1 MKNNTRKNMLQ
12 KIIVALLLI
21 ILLFNFI
28 TPQIV
33 LAVEEDEQAQNGLM
47 RIIIKRNITII
58 CILR

>member
-33 LAVEEDEQAQNGLM
+33 LAVEEDEKAQNGLM

>member
-12 KIIVALLLI
+12 KIIFALLLI

-28 TPQIV
+28 MPQIV
-33 LAVEEDEQAQNGLM
+33 LAAEEDEKAQNGLM